1 MTSRLCGSLIITPR
15 IILWGV
21 GAAHFKCVMFYWENP
36 SSAHIPTV
44 PVNKKFTFRFK
55 ETIVL
60 RLTVLSKN
68 GTTTEGKRNGH
79 AIRKRNGMYK
89 KNGTERTMDHTH
101 EVLKTSAKQFLS

>member
-55 ETIVL
+55 RTIIFANSKTAYVTLETCFAGVFFTP
-60 RLTVLSKN
+60 RV
-68 GTTTEGKRNGH
+68 
-79 AIRKRNGMYK
+79 
-89 KNGTERTMDHTH
+89 
-101 EVLKTSAKQFLS
+101 